1 MIIKADLH
9 MHTCLSPCGDDD
21 MTPYNA
27 VNLAKLLGYDM
38 IAVTDHNSCLNCP
51 AAVRAGEAAG
61 LVVVPG
67 IELSTA
73 DEIHNVCL
81 FPSLDAAKEFSDF
94 VYDKMPDIINRPE
107 IFGEQI
113 ITDEK
118 DNIIG
123 YEKRLL
129 TVASDITEGETVKA
143 VSSYGGVC
151 FPAHI
156 DRSSYSILS
165 VLGTFPETPTFK
177 AAGLSRY
184 ADEKK
189 LSAENPCL
197 GNMKLFVN
205 SDAHRLSDIPEPQN
219 ELELPECSAEA
230 LIDYIKNR

>member
-1 MIIKADLH
+1 M
-9 MHTCLSPCGDDD
+9 
-21 MTPYNA
+21 
-27 VNLAKLLGYDM
+27 
-38 IAVTDHNSCLNCP
+38 
-51 AAVRAGEAAG
+51 
-61 LVVVPG
+61 
-67 IELSTA
+67 
-73 DEIHNVCL
+73 
-81 FPSLDAAKEFSDF
+81 
-94 VYDKMPDIINRPE
+94 
-107 IFGEQI
+107 
-113 ITDEK
+113 
-118 DNIIG
+118 
-123 YEKRLL
+123 
-129 TVASDITEGETVKA
+129 ASDITEGETVKA

-219 ELELPECSAEA
+219 EFELPECSAEA
-230 LIDYIKNR
+230 LIYYIKNR

>member
-1 MIIKADLH
+1 
-9 MHTCLSPCGDDD
+9 
-21 MTPYNA
+21 
-27 VNLAKLLGYDM
+27 
-38 IAVTDHNSCLNCP
+38 
-51 AAVRAGEAAG
+51 
-61 LVVVPG
+61 
-67 IELSTA
+67 
-73 DEIHNVCL
+73 
-81 FPSLDAAKEFSDF
+81 
-94 VYDKMPDIINRPE
+94 MPDIINRPE

-165 VLGTFPETPTFK
+165 VLGTFPKTPTFK

-189 LSAENPCL
+189 LSTRTVFRISRSRKTSLSCRSAAR
-197 GNMKLFVN
+197 KL
-205 SDAHRLSDIPEPQN
+205 
-219 ELELPECSAEA
+219 
-230 LIDYIKNR
+230 

>member
-1 MIIKADLH
+1 
-9 MHTCLSPCGDDD
+9 
-21 MTPYNA
+21 
-27 VNLAKLLGYDM
+27 
-38 IAVTDHNSCLNCP
+38 
-51 AAVRAGEAAG
+51 
-61 LVVVPG
+61 
-67 IELSTA
+67 
-73 DEIHNVCL
+73 
-81 FPSLDAAKEFSDF
+81 
-94 VYDKMPDIINRPE
+94 MPDIINRPE

-205 SDAHRLSDIPEPQN
+205 SDAHRLSDIPDLFIEF
-219 ELELPECSAEA
+219 ELPECSAEA

>member
-1 MIIKADLH
+1 MFAFSRRL
-9 MHTCLSPCGDDD
+9 
-21 MTPYNA
+21 TPQKNFLILY
-27 VNLAKLLGYDM
+27 
-38 IAVTDHNSCLNCP
+38 T
-51 AAVRAGEAAG
+51 
-61 LVVVPG
+61 
-67 IELSTA
+67 T
-73 DEIHNVCL
+73 
-81 FPSLDAAKEFSDF
+81 
-94 VYDKMPDIINRPE
+94 KMPDIINRPE

-189 LSAENPCL
+189 AFGGKSVPW
-197 GNMKLFVN
+197 
-205 SDAHRLSDIPEPQN
+205 QY
-219 ELELPECSAEA
+219 EA
-230 LIDYIKNR
+230 FL

>member
-67 IELSTA
+67 MELCTA
-73 DEIHNVCL
+73 EEIHNVCL

-107 IFGEQI
+107 IFGEQV

-143 VSSYGGVC
+143 VLVIRRRVLSGAYRQKLLQHFIGARHLSEDSDFQGGGLVAVC
-151 FPAHI
+151 RRKKAFGGK
-156 DRSSYSILS
+156 S
-165 VLGTFPETPTFK
+165 VPWQYEAFCKFRRAPSFGYPG
-177 AAGLSRY
+177 AAKR
-184 ADEKK
+184 A
-189 LSAENPCL
+189 
-197 GNMKLFVN
+197 
-205 SDAHRLSDIPEPQN
+205 
-219 ELELPECSAEA
+219 
-230 LIDYIKNR
+230 

>member
-1 MIIKADLH
+1 MIIKVDLH
-9 MHTCLSPCGDDD
+9 MHTCLSPCGEND
-21 MTPYNA
+21 MTPYNV
-27 VNLAKLLGYDM
+27 VNLAKLLGYDL

-51 AAVRAGEAAG
+51 AAVKVGEAAG
-61 LVVVPG
+61 ITVVPG
-67 IELSTA
+67 MELCTA
-73 DEIHNVCL
+73 EEIHNICL
-81 FPSLDAAKEFSDF
+81 FPSLDAAKDFSDF
-94 VYDKMPDIINRPE
+94 VYGEMPDVKNRPE

-113 ITDEK
+113 ITDEE

-129 TVASDITEGETVKA
+129 TVASGITESEIVKT

-165 VLGTFPETPTFK
+165 VLGAFPETPIFK

-219 ELELPECSAEA
+219 ELVLPECSAKA
-230 LIDYIKNR
+230 LIDYIKNQ